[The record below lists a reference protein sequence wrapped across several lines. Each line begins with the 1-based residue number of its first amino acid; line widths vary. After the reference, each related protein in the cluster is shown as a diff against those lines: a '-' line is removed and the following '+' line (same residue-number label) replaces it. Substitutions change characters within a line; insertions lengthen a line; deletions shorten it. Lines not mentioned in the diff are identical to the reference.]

1 MEGAAHVSQQ
11 MAPAYLWQV
20 LEAQADDMFALYQ
33 LGQLLMEAT
42 DLDELVHLALPQLVR
57 VSDSPYAALF
67 LQVDPEGQQEL
78 VSWIGPDV
86 DEEVHP
92 AGVPR
97 FGDNTAAA
105 AWFRTACGL
114 DDRDC
119 MFLPL
124 QIGRSFPG
132 LLALAAPSRD
142 GFSHHEQHLLATM
155 AREVARVLQL
165 ALARADL
172 RRRQEKVEQMQADFV
187 TAVSHELRTPLAL
200 AQASVDSLTHLDLS
214 PGQQRRIVEDIGR
227 STAQLTRIVD
237 AILDFSRVEEGR
249 WDLHIK
255 EVDLEELVP
264 RMLRECFPADLFRIQ
279 PSIPSIWVRG
289 DAERLTQVISNIVQ
303 NALKYSPS
311 GSPVHLSA
319 HASPRHGVAWL
330 HVRDRGQGIPAD
342 DQPFLFTKFFRAGN
356 ARESAVAG
364 TGLGLYIARRLI
376 EALGG
381 AIRVRSRAGRGTD
394 VRIAL
399 PLWQA
404 EPQHFL
410 ESAPG

>member
-1 MEGAAHVSQQ
+1 

-67 LQVDPEGQQEL
+67 VQSDPDGQQEL

-86 DEEVHP
+86 DEEIHP
-92 AGVPR
+92 ADVPR
-97 FGDNTAAA
+97 FADNAAAA
-105 AWFRTACGL
+105 AWFPAACGL
-114 DDRDC
+114 EERDC

-124 QIGRSFPG
+124 EIGRPLPG
-132 LLALAAPSRD
+132 LLALAAPSRE
-142 GFSHHEQHLLATM
+142 GFSHHAQHLLATM

-165 ALARADL
+165 ALARSDL
-172 RRRQEKVEQMQADFV
+172 RRRQQKVKQMQADFV

-200 AQASVDSLTHLDLS
+200 AQASVDSLTHLDLT
-214 PGQQRRIVEDIGR
+214 PDQRRRIVEDIGR

-249 WDLHIK
+249 WDLHLR
-255 EVDLEELVP
+255 EVDLGELVP
-264 RMLRECFPADLFRIQ
+264 RALRECFPSEEDRIAID
-279 PSIPSIWVRG
+279 IPSIRVRA

-303 NALKYSPS
+303 NALKYS
-311 GSPVHLSA
+311 SPQTPVRVHA
-319 HASPRHGVAWL
+319 HASARHGAAWL
-330 HVRDRGQGIPAD
+330 DVRDWGQGIPQA
-342 DQPFLFTKFFRAGN
+342 DQPLLFTKFFRAGN

-364 TGLGLYIARRLI
+364 TGLGLYISRRLI
-376 EALGG
+376 ETQGG
-381 AIRVRSRAGRGTD
+381 SIRLRSRVGWGTE
-394 VRIAL
+394 VRIVL

-404 EPQHFL
+404 DQ
-410 ESAPG
+410 G